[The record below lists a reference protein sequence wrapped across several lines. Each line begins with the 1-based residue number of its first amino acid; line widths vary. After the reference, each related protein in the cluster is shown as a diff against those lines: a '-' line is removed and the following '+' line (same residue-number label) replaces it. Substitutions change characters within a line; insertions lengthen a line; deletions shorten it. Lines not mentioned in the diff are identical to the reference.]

1 MREPICSLE
10 KIQKV
15 AKEVPN
21 AWSRSKD
28 PDGHSVSCSE

>member
-1 MREPICSLE
+1 MNPLRSLG

-15 AKEVPN
+15 AEEVSN
-21 AWSRSKD
+21 AWNRSKD